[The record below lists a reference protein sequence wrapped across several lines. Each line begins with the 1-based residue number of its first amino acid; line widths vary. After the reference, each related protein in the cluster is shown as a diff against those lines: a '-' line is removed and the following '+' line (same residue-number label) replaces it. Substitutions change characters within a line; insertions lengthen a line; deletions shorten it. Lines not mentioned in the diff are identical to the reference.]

1 MASGRWTARWCDEA
15 EHAAPLGPAW
25 STHQASPNGLQRRA
39 GGATSDLVR
48 PLAARRICCSEP
60 VPGHISRPG
69 RPRHVWFPGLI
80 SSSAVAPRAL
90 QRDKMDELGTGG
102 PAPIFSGP
110 FPWFFAF
117 ERLIS
122 RFRRRSSL
130 FILILINRS
139 NSIAIPAES
148 HYRPISRDLCES
160 LIRAPIGPCPD
171 ALVRPEYG
179 VLSISTIA

>member
-1 MASGRWTARWCDEA
+1 MTALSESLRLPKARDPNFA
-15 EHAAPLGPAW
+15 NPHPMVSRRGMPPPSALLGARI
-25 STHQASPNGLQRRA
+25 RRA
-39 GGATSDLVR
+39 QTACIVAQGASSVLVR

-139 NSIAIPAES
+139 NRSAIPAES
-148 HYRPISRDLCES
+148 HYRPICLYLLQQS
-160 LIRAPIGPCPD
+160 LHP
-171 ALVRPEYG
+171 V
-179 VLSISTIA
+179 